1 MNEAL
6 LPAGFEALE
15 PFLTQW
21 GGETSTARMEAR
33 SAASMAEIRA
43 FYDVAIDHAEAAL
56 AYLEGFPMDELPE
69 DAARLFRL
77 MLGLVQASM
86 AVEIHGQPRVP
97 GAPWP
102 HGVKIVQGLHPFG

>member
-1 MNEAL
+1 MNAL
-6 LPAGFEALE
+6 PPGFEALE
-15 PFLTQW
+15 PFLDRW
-21 GGETSTARMEAR
+21 GGETSAARMEAR
-33 SAASMAEIRA
+33 STASMVEIRA
-43 FYDVAIDHAEAAL
+43 FYEVAIEHAEAAL
-56 AYLEGFPMDELPE
+56 VYLERFPMNSLPE

-102 HGVKIVQGLHPFG
+102 SGVAIVQGLSPFG